1 MVGLILQQKVM
12 LLIGIG
18 QKMGKRKLDHGCGK
32 VYKKQK
38 NYLKIN

>member
-18 QKMGKRKLDHGCGK
+18 QKMGKQRLDHGSGK
-32 VYKKQK
+32 VYKK
-38 NYLKIN
+38 